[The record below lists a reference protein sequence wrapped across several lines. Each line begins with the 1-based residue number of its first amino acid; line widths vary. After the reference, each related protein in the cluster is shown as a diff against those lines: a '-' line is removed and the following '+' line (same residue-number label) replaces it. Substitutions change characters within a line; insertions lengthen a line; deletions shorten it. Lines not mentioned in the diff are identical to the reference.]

1 MRSLKNSLKRNA
13 RNSQEPADE
22 CSDDAPDWVTTN
34 KREPLGESPIY
45 FNEDALAYL
54 MNLKPLYSDISF
66 DDLTSTLNYLH
77 NENFKAEDIEAKYV
91 YECKYM
97 IARRKGRNAALH
109 WATPP
114 NIMELDGP
122 LLWLKETAFIG
133 EETGGPHYNRP
144 ISTLAKHRRNYEAA
158 LAILKKSAT
167 FRATILLP
175 YRPLDVARLSKP
187 GPITVEDLRDLLAVD
202 LEQIYVARENSQE
215 PMLPYWKQE
224 TSGRRWV

>member
-1 MRSLKNSLKRNA
+1 MRSLKNALKRKT
-13 RNSQEPADE
+13 RKSQEPADD
-22 CSDDAPDWVTTN
+22 CSDDVPDWLTTN
-34 KREPLGESPIY
+34 KRESLGELPI
-45 FNEDALAYL
+45 FINGDALAYV

-66 DDLTSTLNYLH
+66 DHLTSTLNFLH
-77 NENFKAEDIEAKYV
+77 NENFKVEDIEANYI
-91 YECKYM
+91 YECKDM
-97 IARRKGRNAALH
+97 IARRKRRNAALH

-167 FRATILLP
+167 
-175 YRPLDVARLSKP
+175 
-187 GPITVEDLRDLLAVD
+187 
-202 LEQIYVARENSQE
+202 
-215 PMLPYWKQE
+215 
-224 TSGRRWV
+224 